1 MKRNLLL
8 LVLTACF
15 AGASW
20 SAETPAQFGVSDDNF
35 AFDLKLKPSVS
46 KILPSGERYEEVPAW
61 TPVVNMPKAPASH
74 NKGYTLDSVVSVK
87 PDGTPYTKQCFTY
100 NEAGKILTQ
109 TDYVYVAKA
118 DTFKMNNQYI
128 YTWFDNGYLKSSTQI
143 ASDGSAMRNE
153 YKYNDQLLGIEQLTT
168 RRAKGTTEFVN
179 YRKGEYDY
187 DKNGNMT
194 LEVIYVWKDD
204 AWLKNSEGKSTYDE
218 NNYRASIEIW
228 KLQNGAWVGTEK
240 KEYVNS
246 PTGRNTLLV
255 NYSWE
260 RKTPG
265 IFEPFSRLTQV
276 FSDKDES
283 FCVTQKFEYYNMDEQ
298 AWTGNFKDRGGAER
312 YNMTADKEFDDK
324 GRVILSYSETLYGKE
339 WRRGSYSTYVYTDTL
354 DNCTKCVKTNYVRS
368 RTEEDFRLNEIVT
381 TIENAAGLQ
390 TYYHDNVVFDVKR
403 STENYY
409 TYDDKG
415 NRIKSEEYKYNAD
428 GQRVNYLILE
438 DKFDEYHNIIESVN
452 QRGKNNDKGI
462 ADSWVYST
470 KFTYKYGA
478 NGTERME
485 KLGYKYD
492 EATDFWAT
500 TTGDGADFDFT
511 VPVSDI
517 VIPTG
522 YNSQY
527 MQTAKYQY
535 KGDGEGWDITKYT
548 YFYSKNEQDGI
559 NDVIAV
565 QGKISFS
572 NNILRVNGGTTV
584 ENSVYSTEG
593 RLVYSGTSH
602 EENLGNLIRGIYV
615 VRSIVDGKASVM
627 KVVVK

>member
-240 KEYVNS
+240 KEYKSNAI
-246 PTGRNTLLV
+246 GNNTYIL

-265 IFEPFSRLTQV
+265 KFEPFARMYNIFKEDDPTFV
-276 FSDKDES
+276 
-283 FCVTQKFEYYNMDEQ
+283 VTQKFEYYNMDEQ
-298 AWTGNFKDRGGAER
+298 AWTGNFKDRNGGER
-312 YNMTADKEFDDK
+312 YNQTGSKEFDEK
-324 GRVILSYSETLYGKE
+324 GRVKLSYAEMLIGKE
-339 WRRGSYSTYVYTDTL
+339 WHRGSYSDYVYTDTI
-354 DNCTKCVKTNYVRS
+354 DNCVKCVKTNYVKS
-368 RTEEDFRLNEIVT
+368 PEETEYRLNEIVT

-390 TYYHDNVVFDVKR
+390 TYYYDNYVKDIKR
-403 STENYY
+403 SSENFY
-409 TYDDKG
+409 TFDNKG
-415 NRIKSEEYKYNAD
+415 NRIANEEYKFDDKGRRYCYLKGECKFDEFDNQIEAINWKAKKNAD
-428 GQRVNYLILE
+428 G
-438 DKFDEYHNIIESVN
+438 FP
-452 QRGKNNDKGI
+452 
-462 ADSWVYST
+462 DSWVYYT
-470 KFTYKYGA
+470 KFTYKYSPD
-478 NGTERME
+478 GTERTE

-511 VPVSDI
+511 IPVSDI

-522 YNSQY
+522 YTSQY

-535 KGDGEGWDITKYT
+535 KGDGEGWDTTKFTFYYT
-548 YFYSKNEQDGI
+548 KNKQNGI

-602 EENLGNLIRGIYV
+602 VENLGNLARGIYV
-615 VRSIVDGKASVM
+615 VRSIIDGKASVM
-627 KVVVK
+627 KVVVE